1 METPNIILVLVI
13 LTSLSILSFILL
25 KISNK
30 EYPPKEEEIVRPKFE
45 PRKMHYVSGTDPY
58 EAEKPKRRYKK
69 RRKKKP
75 AVANNASVE
84 KRPVG
89 RPRKVE

>member
-1 METPNIILVLVI
+1 METPNIIALVCTLVF
-13 LTSLSILSFILL
+13 LSIFSYFMM
-25 KISNK
+25 KISSK
-30 EYPPKEEEIVRPKFE
+30 EQETDTYVRPKFE
-45 PRKMHYVSGTDPY
+45 PRKMHYVAGTDPY

>member
-1 METPNIILVLVI
+1 METPNIIALICVLVF
-13 LTSLSILSFILL
+13 LSIFSYLMM
-25 KISNK
+25 KISSK
-30 EYPPKEEEIVRPKFE
+30 EQESDKYVRPKFE
-45 PRKMHYVSGTDPY
+45 PRKMHYVAGTDPY

-75 AVANNASVE
+75 AIANNAPTE

-89 RPRKVE
+89 RPRKTT